1 MKRLAGLM
9 HYYPERS
16 RRRFWGL
23 ILGEVDFPGAPAQFR
38 LYVKAVTHG
47 SF

>member
-1 MKRLAGLM
+1 MKRLAELL

-16 RRRFWGL
+16 RRRFWGV
-23 ILGEVDFPGAPAQFR
+23 ILGEVDNPGAPAHLR